1 MKIFKLVVLF
11 IILFFCACS
20 SKEDILSNVLKK
32 QSITLSSF
40 DKKNLERVYK
50 ENYKFWN
57 KYPAQVDMFIKN
69 NFTKKARIFR
79 TSFINKNIQDI
90 KKSLSYEELYIEKK
104 KNYSLYNFIRAMEE
118 FSFIV
123 EDDIVKDVYVYD
135 LI

>member
-20 SKEDILSNVLKK
+20 SKEDILSNALKK
-32 QSITLSSF
+32 QNITLSFF
-40 DKKNLERVYK
+40 DKKNLEKVYK

-69 NFTKKARIFR
+69 NFTKEARVFR
-79 TSFINKNIQDI
+79 TSFINKNIYDI
-90 KKSLSYEELYIEKK
+90 KKSFSYEELHIKKK

-118 FSFIV
+118 FSFVV
-123 EDDIVKDVYVYD
+123 ENDIVKTVYIYD